1 MSSLRATFQK
11 EVKLTKYVGKR
22 IKLMREAKGMTQ
34 EELADKSGVHRV
46 TIAKYETM
54 DIGMTLE
61 SARKI
66 ADALGCTIDD
76 IGRED
81 SA

>member
-1 MSSLRATFQK
+1 
-11 EVKLTKYVGKR
+11 
-22 IKLMREAKGMTQ
+22 MTQ
-34 EELADKSGVHRV
+34 DELADKSGVHRV

-61 SARKI
+61 SAKKI

-76 IGRED
+76 LIRKED

>member
-1 MSSLRATFQK
+1 M
-11 EVKLTKYVGKR
+11 EVKPTNYVGKR
-22 IKLMREAKGMTQ
+22 IKQMREAKNMTQ
-34 EELADKSGVHRV
+34 DELADKSGVHRV

-61 SARKI
+61 SAKKI

-76 IGRED
+76 LIRKED

>member
-1 MSSLRATFQK
+1 MKPTN
-11 EVKLTKYVGKR
+11 YVGKR
-22 IKLMREAKGMTQ
+22 IKQMREAKNMTQ
-34 EELADKSGVHRV
+34 DELADKSGVHRV

-61 SARKI
+61 SAKKI

-76 IGRED
+76 LIRKED

>member
-1 MSSLRATFQK
+1 M
-11 EVKLTKYVGKR
+11 EVKPTNYVGKR
-22 IKLMREAKGMTQ
+22 IKQMREAKNMTQ
-34 EELADKSGVHRV
+34 DELADKSGVHRV

-61 SARKI
+61 SAKRI

-76 IGRED
+76 LIRKED

>member
-1 MSSLRATFQK
+1 
-11 EVKLTKYVGKR
+11 
-22 IKLMREAKGMTQ
+22 MTQ

-61 SARKI
+61 SAKRI
-66 ADALGCTIDD
+66 ADVLGCTIDD
-76 IGRED
+76 LVRKED

>member
-1 MSSLRATFQK
+1 M
-11 EVKLTKYVGKR
+11 EVKPTNYIGKR
-22 IKLMREAKGMTQ
+22 IKQMREAKDMTQ
-34 EELADKSGVHRV
+34 DELADKSGVHRV

-61 SARKI
+61 SAKKI

-76 IGRED
+76 LIRKED

>member
-1 MSSLRATFQK
+1 M
-11 EVKLTKYVGKR
+11 EVKPTNYIGKR
-22 IKLMREAKGMTQ
+22 IKQMREAMDMTQ
-34 EELADKSGVHRV
+34 DELADKSGVHRV

-61 SARKI
+61 SAKKI

-76 IGRED
+76 LIRKED

>member
-1 MSSLRATFQK
+1 MART
-11 EVKLTKYVGKR
+11 EVKPTNYVGKR
-22 IKLMREAKGMTQ
+22 IKQMREAKNMTQ
-34 EELADKSGVHRV
+34 DELADKSGVHRV

-61 SARKI
+61 SAKKI

-76 IGRED
+76 LIRKED

>member
-1 MSSLRATFQK
+1 
-11 EVKLTKYVGKR
+11 VKPTNYVGKR
-22 IKLMREAKGMTQ
+22 IKQMREAKNMTQ
-34 EELADKSGVHRV
+34 DELADKSGVHRV

-61 SARKI
+61 SAKKI

-76 IGRED
+76 LIRKED

>member
-1 MSSLRATFQK
+1 M
-11 EVKLTKYVGKR
+11 EVKPTNYIGKR
-22 IKLMREAKGMTQ
+22 IKQMREAMDMTQ
-34 EELADKSGVHRV
+34 DELADKSGVHRV
-46 TIAKYETM
+46 TIAKYEAM

-61 SARKI
+61 SAKKI

-76 IGRED
+76 LIRKED